1 MMLGESVT
9 LFLPSDG
16 TTDAYG
22 NASRTWEAVEVGNC
36 LVKSKTG
43 EDLGEGQRPDGVRVE
58 CTVALPKGFTA
69 GYASL
74 DQWRGARVALTSR
87 GMDATDP
94 EAALRVTGS
103 PMRTV
108 PCPTRWDTLLECG
121 RADG

>member
-1 MMLGESVT
+1 MLGESVT
-9 LFLPSDG
+9 LFLPSGG

-22 NASRTWEAVEVGNC
+22 NVSKAWQPVSVENC
-36 LVKSKTG
+36 LVKPKTG
-43 EDLGEGQRPDGVRVE
+43 EDLDDGQRPDGVTVE
-58 CTVALPKGFTA
+58 VTVALPKDFTA
-69 GYASL
+69 GYASF

-94 EAALRVTGS
+94 EGALRVTGS

-121 RADG
+121 RVDG